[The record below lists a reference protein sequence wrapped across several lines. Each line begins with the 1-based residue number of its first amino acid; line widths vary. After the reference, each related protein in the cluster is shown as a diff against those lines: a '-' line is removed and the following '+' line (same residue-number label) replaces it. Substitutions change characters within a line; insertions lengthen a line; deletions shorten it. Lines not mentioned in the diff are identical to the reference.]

1 MTRCSK
7 CLVLVAIS
15 FFSLLTASAQIVER
29 APVDSSLLKAIDW
42 YIESTSKCLSE
53 IANENN
59 RIISNGIVVVEFLNQ
74 RDTIEIIRDSLNRV
88 KQVSYP
94 RIYTFWISMF
104 SMNLAKSHLPSY
116 YFIRGKTP
124 VIIYTGIEDFFKQDE
139 EGFNKYKSQVLNPT
153 KGFHLISFIST
164 YLIEIT
170 NSKPNEFKVKEV
182 PGTISRYYSK

>member
-1 MTRCSK
+1 MTSCSK
-7 CLVLVAIS
+7 CLVIVVIS
-15 FFSLLTASAQIVER
+15 FFFFLTANAQIVER
-29 APVDSSLLKAIDW
+29 TPVEGPLLMAVDW

-59 RIISNGIVVVEFLNQ
+59 RIISNGIVVVEFLSQ

-104 SMNLAKSHLPSY
+104 SMNLAKVRLPSF

-124 VIIYTGIEDFFKQDE
+124 VIIYTGLEDFLKQDE
-139 EGFNKYKSQVLNPT
+139 AGFHKYKSQVLNAS
-153 KGFHLISFIST
+153 KGFDLLSVIST
-164 YLIEIT
+164 YLIEFT
-170 NSKPNEFKVKEV
+170 DTKPNKFKVKEV
-182 PGTISRYYSK
+182 QGTISRYYPK